1 MEITTQIKK
10 RFCKD
15 LKIPINIFQ
24 EPYFEY
30 FVDLYDEHYKVREK
44 LEWLNEV
51 LKDCKAQE
59 DFFGMSE
66 RISKE
71 MKESIKN
78 TSAYKAF
85 NSFDSQTQFLT
96 KEKIPQ
102 TNIYIVP
109 NIGKDLISI
118 DLEKANFN
126 CLNLFGLKDELKVD
140 SYNDFMKR
148 FTKYDYFLN
157 SKIIRQVI
165 FGDLNPSR
173 QQKLQRYIVDNLCTE
188 LLEAGCKISSASS
201 DEIIVNS
208 GISVKEV
215 KNILRNVSE
224 EFKFFRVENFSFD
237 RIGEENDYFIKTTI
251 QENNEPKLEF
261 KSVPSHFHAQVFKKY
276 YGLEVN
282 ENDLLF
288 YHEGFIAQFKEP
300 LFTPEVSLKNKNK
313 IF

>member
-1 MEITTQIKK
+1 MEITNQITK

-44 LEWLNEV
+44 LGWLKDV
-51 LKDCKAQE
+51 LKDCKTQE

-66 RISKE
+66 KISRNIKE
-71 MKESIKN
+71 TIKN
-78 TSAYKAF
+78 TSAYNAF
-85 NSFDSQTQFLT
+85 NSFDSQKQFLT

-102 TNIYIVP
+102 QNIYIVP
-109 NIGKDLISI
+109 NIGKNLISV

-140 SYNDFMKR
+140 SYNEFMRR
-148 FTKYDYFLN
+148 FTEYDYFLN
-157 SKIIRQVI
+157 SKTIRQVI

-173 QQKLQRYIVDNLCTE
+173 QQKVQKYIIDNLCTE
-188 LLEAGCKISSASS
+188 LLGAGCKLSSASS
-201 DEIIVNS
+201 DEIIIS
-208 GISVKEV
+208 SEISVKEV
-215 KNILRNVSE
+215 KDILKNVPQ
-224 EFKFFRVENFSFD
+224 EFKFFRVESFSFN
-237 RIGEENDYFIKTTI
+237 RIGTENDYFIKTTI

-261 KSVPSHFHAQVFKKY
+261 KSVPGHFHAQIFKKY
-276 YGLEVN
+276 YGLEIN

-288 YHEGFIAQFKEP
+288 HHEGFMAQFKEP
-300 LFTPEVSLKNKNK
+300 LFAPELTNK
-313 IF
+313 IKMKM